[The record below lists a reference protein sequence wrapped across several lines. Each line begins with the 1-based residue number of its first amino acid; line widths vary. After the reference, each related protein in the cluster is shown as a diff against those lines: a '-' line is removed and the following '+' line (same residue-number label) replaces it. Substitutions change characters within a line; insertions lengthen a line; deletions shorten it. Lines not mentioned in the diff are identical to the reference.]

1 MPIPKNFRYLL
12 FLNLMSEFEAVS
24 SICSQEKVHL
34 EMLQSGWLR
43 AFWSISQGQDFSYYR
58 ICVGTQFMTKI
69 FFKFKKP
76 YFWPIFGAKSFFQK
90 PWLCHALQG
99 GFSDHAKIHLNVM
112 IQDEE
117 NTQTKDRGK
126 ADRLY
131 FIGSFQLPPATASK
145 IST

>member
-43 AFWSISQGQDFSYYR
+43 AFWSISQEQDFSYYR
-58 ICVGTQFMTKI
+58 ICVGTQFMTKL

-90 PWLCHALQG
+90 PWLSRTSR
-99 GFSDHAKIHLNVM
+99 GFLRSRQNSLKSYDPRRRKHPDKR
-112 IQDEE
+112 QRKGR
-117 NTQTKDRGK
+117 QTLFHRI
-126 ADRLY
+126 L
-131 FIGSFQLPPATASK
+131 PATTSYCF
-145 IST
+145 